1 MSSSHPT
8 VFARSKEI
16 ETMVVDALS
25 VEEFL
30 DDLRSLT
37 VAIESICLS
46 PVEEELCQRRF
57 DNAVERARL
66 DEDVIEYSA
75 EGVRTGSVRI
85 LRGLQE
91 LIERLLYELSVF
103 WTESFGHAKRLRASA
118 DELKDRV
125 SRLRQTRPKKLFLT
139 GEFGITRVLSPSNS
153 LLKVPVALVVDLK
166 EANKAVLGTYSAS
179 LNQWLLRIGD
189 EDRLP
194 PAPNFRDANALPGKP
209 TFYSRDNQ
217 AIVWGIRYQENKI
230 ALDPVKS
237 QMEVATREQL
247 LKICDLMYD
256 ALDQTVSYQREWH
269 NTDRALKKVIRDL
282 KSVGTEGYEAARARK
297 LAYAAASLPRQWARY
312 GLYLCAQL
320 TRYVRVCL
328 DQFD

>member
-1 MSSSHPT
+1 MSTQPT

-16 ETMVVDALS
+16 EMMVVDSLS

-30 DDLRSLT
+30 GDLRSLT
-37 VAIESICLS
+37 VAIESYCLS
-46 PVEEELCQRRF
+46 PVEEERCLQRF
-57 DNAVERARL
+57 DNAVKRARL
-66 DEDVIEYSA
+66 DEGVVEYSA
-75 EGVRTGSVRI
+75 EGVRTGSARI
-85 LRGLQE
+85 LQGLQE

-103 WTESFGHAKRLRASA
+103 WTESFGHAKRLRAST
-118 DELKDRV
+118 DDLKDRV
-125 SRLRQTRPKKLFLT
+125 SRLRQTRPKKLLLT

-166 EANKAVLGTYSAS
+166 EANKAVLGTYSS
-179 LNQWLLRIGD
+179 TLNQWLTRIDD

-194 PAPNFRDANALPGKP
+194 PAPNFRDDNALPGKP
-209 TFYSRDNQ
+209 TFYARDNH
-217 AIVWGIRYQENKI
+217 AIVWGIRYQEDKI

-237 QMEVATREQL
+237 QMQVGTREQL
-247 LKICDLMYD
+247 LKICDVMYE

-269 NTDRALKKVIRDL
+269 ITDRALKKIIRDL
-282 KSVGTEGYEAARARK
+282 KSVGSEGYEAARARK

-312 GLYLCAQL
+312 GLYVCAQL